1 MVDDAGMAKQVYNFA
16 DFATLEAMNKE
27 NTYVDICAVV
37 REVGEQTEITTKK
50 QKQLVKRELE
60 VMDRSTIAIRL
71 TLWGKSA
78 EDWSHEPGSIIA
90 VKAASLSDFNGCS
103 MSVGMSSKFEV
114 RQDTA
119 HLRCFYKTYQTI
131 LSVEWIL
138 VRVAAPESAGLPPVT
153 FAVAR

>member
-1 MVDDAGMAKQVYNFA
+1 MEPVADDAGMAKQVYNFA

-90 VKAASLSDFNGCS
+90 VKAASLNDFNGCS

-119 HLRCFYKTYQTI
+119 HLRFFIKHNSRFSR
-131 LSVEWIL
+131 LSGSWL
-138 VRVAAPESAGLPPVT
+138 GLPHQKVQ
-153 FAVAR
+153 AYRL

>member
-1 MVDDAGMAKQVYNFA
+1 MTHVVTAGRETQVEPVADDAGMAKQVYNFA

-119 HLRCFYKTYQTI
+119 HLRCLYKT
-131 LSVEWIL
+131 
-138 VRVAAPESAGLPPVT
+138 
-153 FAVAR
+153 